1 MSTHVI
7 DYIKK
12 NYKDH
17 AIEANGIVIARY
29 FSVQDHYKAEAYME
43 QNLLNIILEG
53 KKMLHTQSGDVEVKA
68 GEAFFLSRGE
78 YVMSEVCEGGNYACL
93 LIFFDEKVVAN
104 WLSPML
110 EMMPFP
116 VTQFQSSSEPFCKIE
131 LTPFMKSTALSLL
144 PFIEQKPAFV
154 DKILVLKLQE
164 LLLLLLGSKE
174 GARLVSYFQTLI
186 PRGIDLKVFMEECF
200 TQNWSISEFAK
211 RSGRS
216 LSAFKTE
223 FASQFT
229 NSPMKWILSKRVE
242 RAHFLIEKGG
252 LSIGDAS
259 FRAGFK
265 SQSHF
270 TRVFKE
276 HYIYAPKNL
285 TVKKLNLTD

>member
-1 MSTHVI
+1 MSVHVLE
-7 DYIKK
+7 YIKK

-17 AIEANGIVIARY
+17 AIEANGVVIARY
-29 FSVQDHYKAEAYME
+29 FVVEDHYKAEAYME

-53 KKMLHTQSGDVEVKA
+53 KKMLHTKNGDVEVKA

-93 LIFFDEKVVAN
+93 LIFFDEKVIGN
-104 WLSPML
+104 WLSPILEKIPLHVKML
-110 EMMPFP
+110 NPSP
-116 VTQFQSSSEPFCKIE
+116 EPFCKIE
-131 LTPFMKSTALSLL
+131 LTPIMKSTALSLL

-154 DKILVLKLQE
+154 DTILVLKLQE
-164 LLLLLLGSKE
+164 LLLLLLGSHE
-174 GARLVSYFQTLI
+174 GARLVTYFQTLL
-186 PRGIDLKVFMEECF
+186 PRGIDLGVYMEENF
-200 TQNWSISEFAK
+200 MQNWTLSEFAK

-223 FASQFT
+223 FTSQLKNT
-229 NSPMKWILSKRVE
+229 PMKWILEKRVE

-252 LSIGDAS
+252 LSIGEAA

-270 TRVFKE
+270 TRLFKAR
-276 HYIYAPKNL
+276 HALSPKNF
-285 TVKKLNLTD
+285 TGKKLNLTD

>member
-12 NYKDH
+12 NYNDH

-53 KKMLHTQSGDVEVKA
+53 KKMLHTQNGDVEVKA

-78 YVMSEVCEGGNYACL
+78 YVMSEVCENGNYTCL
-93 LIFFDEKVVAN
+93 LIFFDENIIAH
-104 WLSPML
+104 WLTSVLQEMPLPVSML
-110 EMMPFP
+110 NAKP
-116 VTQFQSSSEPFCKIE
+116 EPFCKIE
-131 LTPFMKSTALSLL
+131 LTPIMKSTALSLL

-154 DKILVLKLQE
+154 DKILALKLQE
-164 LLLLLLGSKE
+164 LLLLLLGSRE
-174 GARLVSYFQTLI
+174 GEKLVSFFQTLL
-186 PRGIDLKVFMEECF
+186 PRGIDLKVFMEEFF
-200 TQNWSISEFAK
+200 TQNWSIAEFAK

-223 FASQFT
+223 FALQLNT
-229 NSPMKWILSKRVE
+229 SPMKWILDKRVE
-242 RAHFLIEKGG
+242 RAHFLIKKGG
-252 LSIGDAS
+252 FSIGEAS

-270 TRVFKE
+270 TRLFKE
-276 HYIYAPKNL
+276 RYAQPPKNF
-285 TVKKLNLTD
+285 TDKK